1 MKKQD
6 NTYYDL
12 LKVDRA
18 SNIAEIVAAYHCAKN
33 AFSRDSLATYS
44 LFSAEEIQIEL
55 GRLEEAYLT
64 LSNSDKKRDYDRLLA
79 LKGPQTGSADETP
92 QPQQAAEFAVEDRN
106 QKTEE
111 AILPHAEPITATTDI
126 TGRFL
131 RDVRTRRGLSL
142 DDVSRITKI
151 PTKFLKSI
159 EDEDIAR
166 LPARV
171 YVQGFIKNIATL
183 YKLDPPSTAVAYL
196 SSIYTP
202 TKQILKN

>member
-6 NTYYDL
+6 NTYYDR

-18 SNIAEIVAAYHCAKN
+18 SNIAEIVAAYHCAKS
-33 AFSRDSLATYS
+33 AFSKDSLATYS

-55 GRLEEAYLT
+55 SRLEEAYLT

-79 LKGPQTGSADETP
+79 LKASQTGPADETP
-92 QPQQAAEFAVEDRN
+92 QPAAELAAEDLT
-106 QKTEE
+106 QKMEE
-111 AILPHAEPITATTDI
+111 AVLPPAEPITANTDI
-126 TGRFL
+126 TGGFL
-131 RDVRTRRGLSL
+131 RDIRTRRGLSL

-171 YVQGFIKNIATL
+171 YVQGFIKNIAAL
-183 YKLDPPSTAVAYL
+183 YKLDPPSTAIAYL
-196 SSIYTP
+196 NYIDSR
-202 TKQILKN
+202 TKEIWKD